1 MAGGKT
7 GKGQNGQEANSAGG
21 QNLMSD
27 GLLSRLTAETWA
39 AKKMK
44 PERKAPAFERNPDRL
59 RALGNP
65 LRFSRTLANHE
76 TVNLA
81 KIVVSVLQYIHCRTV
96 ENFTHFALSCNSSIN
111 HTRRLNAVF
120 IGFELEL

>member
-1 MAGGKT
+1 MAGDERRASLARGKL
-7 GKGQNGQEANSAGG
+7 GRGG
-21 QNLMSD
+21 QSLMSD
-27 GLLSRLTAETWA
+27 DLLSRLTAETWA

-65 LRFSRTLANHE
+65 LRFSRTLANYE

-81 KIVVSVLQYIHCRTV
+81 KIVISVLQYIHCRTV
-96 ENFTHFALSCNSSIN
+96 ENFTHSALSCNPSIN

>member
-1 MAGGKT
+1 M
-7 GKGQNGQEANSAGG
+7 
-21 QNLMSD
+21 MSD
-27 GLLSRLTAETWA
+27 DLLSRLTAETWA

-65 LRFSRTLANHE
+65 LRFSRTLANYE

-81 KIVVSVLQYIHCRTV
+81 KIVISVLQYIHCRTV
-96 ENFTHFALSCNSSIN
+96 ENFTHSALSCNPSIN